1 VPTPRRQRTVVPSDP
16 TQSPTQG
23 LSERLLRPDP
33 LALGSSPASD
43 AAAMGIAAGMSVG
56 PYKLLQLIGEGGFGS
71 VFMAEQSA
79 PVHRRVALK
88 IIKLGMDTRQVIAR
102 FEAERQALAMM
113 DHPNIA
119 RVLDAGTTDTGRPY
133 FVMELVKGTPIT
145 KYADK
150 ERLTIPQRLDLFQQ
164 VCHAVQHAHTKGVMH
179 RDLKP
184 SNILVSTHDGKPFA
198 KVIDFGIAKATDQR
212 LTEKTLFT
220 DFQAMIG
227 TPEYMSPEQAEGS
240 LDIDTRTDIYSLGV
254 LLYELLC
261 GVTPFD
267 SRQLRSAAYGEM
279 ARIIREIEPVKP
291 STRVRTFLGGTTLG
305 GTGFQ
310 PVSADAPDD
319 AAAQPQHHPQH
330 RSQPGATPDPA
341 SPLSLAKCRQTD
353 HKSLTKQLKG
363 DLDWIVLKA
372 LEKDR
377 KRRYESA
384 GALSADVQRHLAGE
398 AVLAAAPTVG
408 YRARKFLGKHRVGVF
423 ATAAVVLAVLTGS
436 IVATTGWIRAD
447 RALRELRKEQAI
459 AAEISRLERLIGEAQ
474 FSRMSPRAVDRAS
487 EAVRGF
493 ESVLGPGDRRTL
505 SARAVWANMYVAIG
519 QQSQALPIYEQCF
532 LDRRKYLGDGD
543 PWTVG
548 ILSEI
553 AFSTEESGD
562 AEGGFRQWERAAE
575 FARNH
580 SPLGDITGDRMYW
593 EYAVRLKNRG
603 NCEEALP
610 WLHRLRESLSHR
622 PTPPSTAF
630 VQEVETAMTECQANR
645 DRASSPAEDTPT
657 KDAPSP

>member
-1 VPTPRRQRTVVPSDP
+1 VPVDP
-16 TQSPTQG
+16 TQSPTEA
-23 LSERLLRPDP
+23 LSERMLRPGP
-33 LALGSSPASD
+33 PAPGTAPASD

-71 VFMAEQSA
+71 VFMAEQST

-119 RVLDAGTTDTGRPY
+119 RVLDAGATDTGRPY

-198 KVIDFGIAKATDQR
+198 KVIDFGIAKATDHR

-267 SRQLRSAAYGEM
+267 SRQLRSAAYAEM
-279 ARIIREIEPVKP
+279 ARIIREVEPMKP
-291 STRVRTFLGGTTLG
+291 STMVSTAFGGTALRAVSDSG

-310 PVSADAPDD
+310 PVSADAPND
-319 AAAQPQHHPQH
+319 APAQVPHHPQH
-330 RSQPGATPDPA
+330 RSETGATSATDFPD
-341 SPLSLAKCRQTD
+341 SLAKSRQTD
-353 HKSLTKQLKG
+353 LKSLTKQLKG
-363 DLDWIVLKA
+363 DLDWIVMKA

-384 GALSADVQRHLAGE
+384 SALSADIQRHLTGE
-398 AVLAAAPTVG
+398 AVLAAAPTVR
-408 YRARKFLGKHRVGVF
+408 YRMSKFARKNR
-423 ATAAVVLAVLTGS
+423 AAVITIAAVALSLLIGTG
-436 IVATTGWIRAD
+436 VAVWGWIEANS
-447 RALRELRKEQAI
+447 ALRDLHAANKVMERQGQLLQQFGLGWNQFQSGRQSDGIGNMRSAVVNLESLLGGANREVVAKWAHFGELMVGSGQFKEGMSAYQHSLDLRFRNYGEADVWTIGFHNQI
-459 AAEISRLERLIGEAQ
+459 AGGAGAAGDLAGQRRYLERGASLA
-474 FSRMSPRAVDRAS
+474 RAH
-487 EAVRGF
+487 
-493 ESVLGPGDRRTL
+493 LPPGDLTRTDVL
-505 SARAVWANMYVAIG
+505 WSLAWWYLHNEK
-519 QQSQALPIYEQCF
+519 SLALPAFQEMAASLEAETPQR
-532 LDRRKYLGDGD
+532 LDLIKAISTQIDALQ
-543 PWTVG
+543 
-548 ILSEI
+548 SEV
-553 AFSTEESGD
+553 SS
-562 AEGGFRQWERAAE
+562 
-575 FARNH
+575 
-580 SPLGDITGDRMYW
+580 
-593 EYAVRLKNRG
+593 K
-603 NCEEALP
+603 
-610 WLHRLRESLSHR
+610 
-622 PTPPSTAF
+622 TP
-630 VQEVETAMTECQANR
+630 
-645 DRASSPAEDTPT
+645 
-657 KDAPSP
+657 